1 MTYQELADRIH
12 AIEMTVEKAH
22 EDLTAL
28 LVAVEKMEKAEKET
42 APAEEPKAAP
52 AKTVTLEDVRA
63 ALTDLTSAKG
73 AATTKQLLA
82 EYGVKK
88 LSEIAP
94 DKYATLLAD
103 AKAWA
108 GE

>member
-1 MTYQELADRIH
+1 MTNDEI
-12 AIEMTVEKAH
+12 IERLRVMQSGITY
-22 EDLTAL
+22 LINAL
-28 LVAVEKMEKAEKET
+28 HPAEEVL
-42 APAEEPKAAP
+42 AEEPKAAP
-52 AKTVTLEDVRA
+52 AKPVTLEDVRA

-88 LSEIAP
+88 LSEIAT